1 MNFFDLVNISERY
14 MELLNPSTSDK
25 IVKAGEIAG
34 LKEGSRVIE
43 FGCGF
48 GEILALW
55 GTAFGISGVGID
67 IRQYA
72 CDRARKKIRDQ
83 GLDGC
88 IEIVCGKGAE
98 YEFQKGIYDVAA
110 CIGASFVFG
119 GYRETIRG
127 MRSATGNHG
136 KLVIGEP
143 YWKTELVPPV
153 YARGEIKNVHTELE
167 LWQITREE
175 GFDIEYVVRAS
186 HDDWDRYESDNWYGL
201 IRWIE
206 ENPNHPEREQVISHL
221 HQDQEEYFRYGR
233 EYMDWA
239 IYVLVPSSY

>member
-1 MNFFDLVNISERY
+1 MDFFDLKNISERY
-14 MELLNPSTSDK
+14 MEILNPSTSEK
-25 IVKAGEIAG
+25 ILKVGEISG

-55 GTAFGISGVGID
+55 GGAFGISGVGID

-72 CDRARKKIRDQ
+72 CDRARKKMRDRE
-83 GLDGC
+83 LADR
-88 IEIVCGKGAE
+88 IEIVWGKGAE
-98 YEFQKGIYDVAA
+98 YDFEKGSYDVAA

-127 MRSATGNHG
+127 MKIATGSRG

-143 YWKTELVPPV
+143 YWRTELIPPV
-153 YARGEIKNVHTELE
+153 YARAEVQGVHTESE
-167 LWQITREE
+167 LWHITREE
-175 GFDIEYVVRAS
+175 GFDIGYVVRAS
-186 HDDWDRYESDNWYGL
+186 HDDWDRYQSDNWYGL

-206 ENPNHPEREQVISHL
+206 ENPDHPERQQVIDHL

-233 EYMDWA
+233 EYLDWA
-239 IYVLVPSSY
+239 MYVLVPICY